1 MIKNKYTYKTVN
13 GKKNRL
19 HRHIM
24 EEYLGRKLESHEHVY
39 HVDGDSINNDVNNL
53 IVITKKIRG

>member
-1 MIKNKYTYKTVN
+1 MSDNKYTYKTLN

-24 EEYLGRKLESHEHVY
+24 EAHVGRKLESHEHVY
-39 HVDGDSINNDVNNL
+39 HIDGDPNNNDIANL
-53 IVITKKIRG
+53 ILITKKYKS

>member
-1 MIKNKYTYKTVN
+1 MKNKYTYKTLN

-24 EEYLGRKLESHEHVY
+24 EEHLGRRLESHEYVY
-39 HVDGDSINNDVNNL
+39 HVDGDSSNNDIGNL
-53 IVITKKIRG
+53 IVITKKIRS